1 MHLVRVQKLHNL
13 VITAMLLSIGQSQN
27 ADKNKEKN
35 LELCFTKMLKSQTE
49 LRGLNMM
56 LE

>member
-35 LELCFTKMLKSQTE
+35 LELCFTKKLKSQTE